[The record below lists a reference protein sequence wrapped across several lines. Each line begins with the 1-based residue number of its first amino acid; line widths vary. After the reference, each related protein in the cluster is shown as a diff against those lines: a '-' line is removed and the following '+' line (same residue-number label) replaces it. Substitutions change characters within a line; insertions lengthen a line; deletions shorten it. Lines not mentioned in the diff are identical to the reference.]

1 MATLKFFLKEPDS
14 KNKTLVHLIYQYGYS
29 EVNPKT
35 GRRQYKFLKMSSG
48 ESIEPKFWN
57 PDKCRARETR
67 AFPQYPEFNARLNYL
82 ENVVV
87 NTFRRLKNDGIFP
100 SPAQIKEEV
109 LKEVNEKKHE
119 VVGNPNRIGFFDFI
133 HQVIEE
139 SKDGTRL
146 TSNGKRYSN
155 FTIKGYITT
164 LNYLETFQKSRNER
178 IDFESIT
185 LDFYN
190 EWVNWFYKRKKSKNT
205 VGKHIK
211 NLKVFMRE
219 AFDRQITK
227 NNEFMNRKF
236 KVLEEESDEIY
247 LTNEELDRIHTLD
260 LSGKPGLDLV
270 RYNFLLDCY
279 IGLRIADYRNLKE
292 NHIIEI
298 EGTKMIKIRLQKTG
312 KTAVIPLS
320 KKALGILEKR
330 NFSFSTHSEQDI
342 NRKMKVI
349 GKMAEIDEPFTKNI
363 TLGGKVVEKV
373 FNKYEKITN
382 HTARRSFATNLYLA
396 GVPTLDIMQMTGHK
410 TERAFLKY
418 IRVTPEQN
426 AIRVSKM
433 HKYFALG

>member
-1 MATLKFFLKEPDS
+1 MATLKFFLKEPGS

-29 EVNPKT
+29 EVNPES
-35 GRRQYKFLKMSSG
+35 GRRKYKFLKMSTG

-57 PDKCRARETR
+57 PDKCRARETK
-67 AFPQYPEFNARLNYL
+67 AFIQYQEFNSRLDYL

-87 NTFRRLKNDGIFP
+87 NTFRRLKNDGAFP
-100 SPAQIKEEV
+100 TPEQLKNEA
-109 LKEVNEKKHE
+109 LKEIDQKKNE
-119 VVGNPNRIGFFDFI
+119 VVGNPKRIGFFDFI
-133 HQVIEE
+133 RQIINE
-139 SKDGTRL
+139 SKNGSRL
-146 TSNGKRYSN
+146 TNNGKRISS
-155 FTIKGYITT
+155 FTIKGYVTT
-164 LNYLETFQKSRNER
+164 LNFLEIFQKSRNER

-190 EWVNWFYKRKKSKNT
+190 DWVNWFYKRNKSKNT

-227 NNEFMNRKF
+227 NNEFMNKKF

-247 LTNEELDRIHTLD
+247 LTNEELDRILALD
-260 LSGKPGLDLV
+260 LSNKPGLDLV
-270 RYNFLLDCY
+270 RDNFLLDCY
-279 IGLRIADYRNLKE
+279 IGLRIADYRNLKD

-312 KTAVIPLS
+312 ITAVIPLS

-330 NFSFSTHSEQDI
+330 NFKFSTHSEQDI

-349 GKMAEIDEPFTKNI
+349 GKMAGIDDSFTKNI

-382 HTARRSFATNLYLA
+382 HTARRSFATNLYLE

-426 AIRVSKM
+426 AIRVSKL
-433 HKYFALG
+433 HKYFAVD